1 MKFVCWISI
10 LVLMLGAAPARSAA
24 QGSKDTLTNQ
34 DVVDLVKT
42 GLSDDIIVAKVKSSP
57 GKFDTSTAALK
68 DLKAAGVSDAVIL
81 AIVQAPSNWAVPA
94 GTADA
99 KATTGSNSNFAH
111 VLIYRPHLVPGGGF
125 YPSISIDDKP
135 IVRISN
141 GKRCSVKVSVGHHEI
156 KSDDKTSMISIDAK
170 GGQDYYIS
178 VQEVPGTFPKGK
190 GKLTLVAP
198 EQGRGEY
205 QLTGPVQDE
214 RKIAKDIIEPDTDT
228 ADSGK

>member
-156 KSDDKTSMISIDAK
+156 KSDDIDDFDRCKGSSRLLHQRAGGPWHVSKRERQADPGCAGTRSGRISADRACARRAK
-170 GGQDYYIS
+170 NSKRHYR
-178 VQEVPGTFPKGK
+178 
-190 GKLTLVAP
+190 A
-198 EQGRGEY
+198 
-205 QLTGPVQDE
+205 
-214 RKIAKDIIEPDTDT
+214 
-228 ADSGK
+228 

>member
-1 MKFVCWISI
+1 MKIFCWVSI
-10 LVLMLGAAPARSAA
+10 LVLMLGVAPSRLAA
-24 QGSKDTLTNQ
+24 QGSKNTLTNQ
-34 DVVDLVKT
+34 DVIDLVKT
-42 GLSDDIIVAKVKSSP
+42 GLSDDIVVAKIKNSP
-57 GKFDTSTAALK
+57 CQFDTSTAALK
-68 DLKAAGVSDAVIL
+68 DLKAAGVSGSVIL
-81 AIVQAPSNWAVPA
+81 AMVQAPGNPAAPA

-99 KATTGSNSNFAH
+99 KTSAASSSDFAR

-125 YPSISIDDKP
+125 YPTISIDDKP

-141 GKRCSVKVSVGHHEI
+141 GKRVSVRVSVGPHEV

-170 GGQDYYIS
+170 PGQDYYVS

-214 RKIAKDIIEPDTDT
+214 RKIA
-228 ADSGK
+228 